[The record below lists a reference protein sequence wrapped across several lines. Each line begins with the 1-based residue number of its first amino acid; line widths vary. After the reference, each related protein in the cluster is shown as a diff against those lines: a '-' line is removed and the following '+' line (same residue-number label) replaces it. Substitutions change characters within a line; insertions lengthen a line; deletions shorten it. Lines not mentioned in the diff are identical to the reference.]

1 MTNKQ
6 LITVINNR
14 LTEEGGVAAAI
25 LDQNLGSLN
34 TELGISQED
43 FFYNPEMKEK
53 VKVMFDNIINN
64 LTKDCA
70 NLFEEVF
77 TEILDTLAP
86 KICTYF
92 NLVHHTAATT
102 KLSPLDMRL

>member
-1 MTNKQ
+1 
-6 LITVINNR
+6 
-14 LTEEGGVAAAI
+14 
-25 LDQNLGSLN
+25 
-34 TELGISQED
+34 
-43 FFYNPEMKEK
+43 
-53 VKVMFDNIINN
+53 MFDNIINS
-64 LTKDCA
+64 LTTDCA

-102 KLSPLDMRL
+102 KLSQAMFTLQQVWSTLEPHYLTLNEIKDKMKTNRDLGLAAHSKIQSHEHDDAVNGINDMEEW